1 MRGPKTTIVLQ
12 RYASTADGLGT
23 FTTTWSDIRNIKG
36 VFWTLSG
43 NERLAY
49 NKLTE
54 DISHKFAF
62 DNLIG
67 ETITT
72 KDRLRLTDGT
82 IYDIKFIDATAD
94 RGKFTVLLLR
104 EFKT

>member
-1 MRGPKTTIVLQ
+1 MRGPKTTVFLSRLTQ
-12 RYASTADGLGT
+12 TADGLGT
-23 FTTTWSDIRNIKG
+23 FTTTWSDVRSIKG

-49 NKLTE
+49 EKLTE
-54 DISHKFAF
+54 DISHNLAF

-72 KDRLRLTDGT
+72 RDRLRLTDGT
-82 IYDIKFIDATAD
+82 IYEIKFIDTTKG
-94 RGKFTVLLLR
+94 RGNFTVILLR
-104 EFKT
+104 EYKT